1 MRRLVLKVIIPFYR
15 FDLWRR
21 VQTLENTELLRQLE
35 LFLTIA
41 EDIQNK
47 QEEEFYSRR
56 LKEVDEFLEESRR
69 EVERLSS
76 LLEEYEKDRNI
87 VLERLGK
94 YGSILKHKDRGS

>member
-1 MRRLVLKVIIPFYR
+1 MVLKVIIPFYR

-47 QEEEFYSRR
+47 REEEFYRRR

-87 VLERLGK
+87 VLERLEK

>member
-1 MRRLVLKVIIPFYR
+1 VRRLVLKVIIPFYR

-47 QEEEFYSRR
+47 REEEFYSRR

-87 VLERLGK
+87 VLERLEK

>member
-1 MRRLVLKVIIPFYR
+1 VRRLVLKVIIPFYR

>member
-1 MRRLVLKVIIPFYR
+1 LDLKVTIPFYR

-21 VQTLENTELLRQLE
+21 VQKLANTELLRQLE
-35 LFLTIA
+35 LFLNIA
-41 EDIQNK
+41 EEVRSK

-76 LLEEYEKDRNI
+76 LLEEFEKDRNI
-87 VLERLGK
+87 ILERLER
-94 YGSILKHKDRGS
+94 YAFILNSQARKQ

>member
-1 MRRLVLKVIIPFYR
+1 MIIPFYR